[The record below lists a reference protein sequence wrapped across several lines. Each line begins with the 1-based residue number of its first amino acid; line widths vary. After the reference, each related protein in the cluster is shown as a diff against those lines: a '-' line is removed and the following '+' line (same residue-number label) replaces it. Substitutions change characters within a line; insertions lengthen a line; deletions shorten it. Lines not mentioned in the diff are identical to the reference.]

1 MQTRAVFEAAY
12 SLKKE
17 GIKAVPEIMIPI
29 VMSALEIKTIRN
41 GKKIEG
47 KSITGIKDIEKE
59 VREEY
64 KSDRIEYR
72 VGTMIELPAA
82 ALQADKIARYA
93 EFFSF
98 GTNDLTQTTNGLSR
112 DDFNSFFS
120 DYNEFD
126 LIEENPFKVLGDQV
140 KELIQLAAERGRLTR
155 PDLHLGLCGEHGA
168 EPTNIPFVKEAG
180 LDYVSC
186 SPYGIPIA
194 KLAIAQ
200 LNLKESAGKSG

>member
-1 MQTRAVFEAAY
+1 MRESFK
-12 SLKKE
+12 SD
-17 GIKAVPEIMIPI
+17 PI
-29 VMSALEIKTIRN
+29 
-41 GKKIEG
+41 
-47 KSITGIKDIEKE
+47 
-59 VREEY
+59 EY
-64 KSDRIEYR
+64 K

-82 ALQADKIARYA
+82 ALQADRIARYA

-112 DDFNSFFS
+112 DDFNNFYS

-126 LIEENPFKVLGDQV
+126 LLANNPFKILGEQV
-140 KELIQLAAERGRLTR
+140 KELISLAAERGRLTR
-155 PDLHLGLCGEHGA
+155 PDLTMGLCGEHGA

-180 LDYVSC
+180 LNYVSC

-200 LNLKESAGKSG
+200 LNVKEQQEED